1 MFAWKRWGS
10 SLVFIASTCGGM
22 THYSQAAEFSP
33 ADRDSI
39 IQRQRGMLEQA
50 QQQREALENQISLPT
65 LPSPTRD
72 LSGEACQKVHQII
85 LQGVGSLSWSVQEQL
100 VFPFRGRCL
109 TLANINQ
116 LVRETTNAYLQ
127 RGFVTS
133 QAYLKAQDI
142 SSGVLIISVSEGR
155 IGSITLDGK
164 ETLAL
169 KMAFAGLIGRVL
181 NLRDIEQG
189 MEQLNRLPSQQVNI
203 DIQPD
208 LRPGYSNVVLLRV
221 SKRFPLTLSLGA
233 DNSGQK
239 STGTGQMNVGVT
251 LDNPLRLADQW
262 AFSVARNSHFN
273 HNHRSRSFSG
283 SMSLPYGYWQ
293 VGYHYAWSDFFQA
306 IPFNQATYRY
316 QGDSQTHR
324 LSANRTL
331 FRDGTRK
338 FGIDIELTRR
348 RTENRLAG
356 ERLAVSSP
364 TISSLSFGGNYSA
377 VLGQGYLTF
386 NPTISHGLSMLGATT
401 DDPQYRDLP
410 RSKFR
415 KFSLSTSY
423 FHPLVSS
430 LSYLASAYGQTTPD
444 NLYSSERISV
454 GGQYSVRGFREQYL
468 TGNRGA
474 YWRNELSWQPGL
486 GDLTIIGA
494 MDSGWVQGR
503 AGRIDGGN
511 VTGAAVGAVINNR
524 WFGQSFIFGKPL
536 RYPES
541 LQPDRWVAYWQAT
554 VTL

>member
-1 MFAWKRWGS
+1 MFAWKRWVS
-10 SLVFIASTCGGM
+10 SLVFIASTYGGM

-50 QQQREALENQISLPT
+50 QQQREALENQVSLPT
-65 LPSPTRD
+65 LPSPTPD
-72 LSGEACQKVHQII
+72 LSGEACQKVHQIV

-221 SKRFPLTLSLGA
+221 SKRLPLTLSLGA

-239 STGTGQMNVGVT
+239 STGTG
-251 LDNPLRLADQW
+251 
-262 AFSVARNSHFN
+262 
-273 HNHRSRSFSG
+273 
-283 SMSLPYGYWQ
+283 
-293 VGYHYAWSDFFQA
+293 
-306 IPFNQATYRY
+306 
-316 QGDSQTHR
+316 
-324 LSANRTL
+324 
-331 FRDGTRK
+331 
-338 FGIDIELTRR
+338 
-348 RTENRLAG
+348 
-356 ERLAVSSP
+356 
-364 TISSLSFGGNYSA
+364 
-377 VLGQGYLTF
+377 
-386 NPTISHGLSMLGATT
+386 
-401 DDPQYRDLP
+401 
-410 RSKFR
+410 
-415 KFSLSTSY
+415 
-423 FHPLVSS
+423 
-430 LSYLASAYGQTTPD
+430 
-444 NLYSSERISV
+444 
-454 GGQYSVRGFREQYL
+454 
-468 TGNRGA
+468 
-474 YWRNELSWQPGL
+474 
-486 GDLTIIGA
+486 
-494 MDSGWVQGR
+494 
-503 AGRIDGGN
+503 
-511 VTGAAVGAVINNR
+511 
-524 WFGQSFIFGKPL
+524 
-536 RYPES
+536 
-541 LQPDRWVAYWQAT
+541 
-554 VTL
+554 